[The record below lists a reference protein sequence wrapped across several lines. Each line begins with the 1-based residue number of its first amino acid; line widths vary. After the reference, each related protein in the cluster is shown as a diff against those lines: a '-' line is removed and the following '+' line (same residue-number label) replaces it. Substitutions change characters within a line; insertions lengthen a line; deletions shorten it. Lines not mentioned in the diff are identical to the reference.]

1 MSGTDSE
8 VAGVLSAM
16 SNMKTENASR
26 TVMPSVTFSPE
37 SAGSQNPVTLSTLSH
52 RHGQMMLNR

>member
-1 MSGTDSE
+1 MSGTDSD

-16 SNMKTENASR
+16 SSMKTEKASR

-37 SAGSQNPVTLSTLSH
+37 SAGSQNPVTLRTLSQ

>member
-1 MSGTDSE
+1 MRGTDSD

-37 SAGSQNPVTLSTLSH
+37 SAGNKNPVTLNRLSH